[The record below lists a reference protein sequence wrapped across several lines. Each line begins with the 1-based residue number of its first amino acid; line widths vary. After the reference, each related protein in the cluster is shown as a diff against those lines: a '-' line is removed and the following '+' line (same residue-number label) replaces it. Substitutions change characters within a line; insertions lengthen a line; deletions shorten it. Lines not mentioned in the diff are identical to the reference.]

1 MTATPAAPLAP
12 ESEKQMG
19 ALAHGI
25 TAAATFVS
33 GGLLGFLVALI
44 FYLLYRDRG
53 PFVTTHVTN
62 ALNTQIAVGLGLIV
76 SGILMFVLVGFIT
89 YPIIYVAGI
98 VIHIVGAVKA
108 MNGEWWTPPLV
119 PAFVK

>member
-1 MTATPAAPLAP
+1 MP
-12 ESEKQMG
+12 
-19 ALAHGI
+19 
-25 TAAATFVS
+25 TFVRHR
-33 GGLLGFLVALI
+33 AH
-44 FYLLYRDRG
+44 DT
-53 PFVTTHVTN
+53 P
-62 ALNTQIAVGLGLIV
+62 LIV